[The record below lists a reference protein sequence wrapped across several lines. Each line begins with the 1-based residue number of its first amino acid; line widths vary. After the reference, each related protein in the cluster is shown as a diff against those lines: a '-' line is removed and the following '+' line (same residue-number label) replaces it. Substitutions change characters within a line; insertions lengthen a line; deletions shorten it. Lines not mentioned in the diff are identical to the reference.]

1 MLTLSTSASAG
12 GLAGAWQGTWTKSGD
27 ALRVVVTFQ
36 RSGAGYTGTF
46 DSDALQV
53 AEIPF
58 AQVTE
63 NSDRV
68 HFALT
73 GDASTI
79 VFDGSQRADAIDGT
93 FVDGAA
99 KGTFH
104 LARTTAAAPLRSRD
118 VTFDNGDVKLAGTL
132 LVPDG
137 AGRHPAIVFLHGSGP
152 EQRFAN
158 RWLAQRFARVGFV
171 ALIYDKRG
179 AGASTGD
186 WKTADFT
193 ELAGDAVAG
202 VRLLRTLPEVDAK
215 RVGISGHS
223 QGGTIAP
230 LVAVRAGDLAFVIA
244 SAAGGIDP
252 ARMEEYS
259 LGNSIGIAALPTGE
273 ATDARAFVHAIVDV
287 AYRGHAR
294 SELDALAA
302 KLKGRSWYFDP
313 PPADNFYW
321 AFSRRIASYRPAD
334 SWRQVKAP
342 VLVLFGD
349 KDERVPPKSDAD
361 AIVQAL
367 RAGGN
372 RNVVV
377 KTFPN
382 ADHTFAL
389 PAANGAWP
397 RHVADYADVMIDWA
411 KHALH

>member
-12 GLAGAWQGTWTKSGD
+12 ELAGAWQGTWTKGSD
-27 ALRVVVTFQ
+27 ALPVVVTFQ
-36 RSGAGYTGTF
+36 RSGAGYSGTF

-63 NSDRV
+63 TGDRV

-73 GDASTI
+73 GDESTT
-79 VFDGSQRADAIDGT
+79 VFEGRQRATAIDGT
-93 FVDGAA
+93 FADGGT

-104 LARTTAAAPLRSRD
+104 LARATAAAPLRSRD
-118 VTFDNGDVKLAGTL
+118 VAFDDGDVKLAGTL
-132 LVPDG
+132 LFPG
-137 AGRHPAIVFLHGSGP
+137 EAGRHPAIAFLHGSGP

-158 RWLAQRFARVGFV
+158 RWLAQRFARAGFV

-179 AGASTGD
+179 TGASTGD
-186 WKTADFT
+186 WKTSGFT
-193 ELAGDAVAG
+193 ELAADAVAG
-202 VRLLRTLPEVDAK
+202 VRLLQTLPEVDAK
-215 RVGISGHS
+215 RVGIYGHS

-230 LVAVRAGDLAFVIA
+230 LAAARAGDLAFVIA

-259 LGNSIGIAALPTGE
+259 LGNSIGIAALPAGE
-273 ATDARAFVHAIVDV
+273 ANDARAFVRAIVDV

-294 SELDALAA
+294 AELDALAA
-302 KLKGRSWYFDP
+302 KLKGRGWYFEP

-334 SWRQVKAP
+334 SWRQVKAA

-349 KDERVPPKSDAD
+349 KDERVPPKPDAD

-372 RNVVV
+372 TNVVV

-397 RHVADYADVMIDWA
+397 RHVADYADVMIDWT
-411 KHALH
+411 KRALH